1 MRFVEEFWRDLHY
14 SARMLLKRRGFA
26 AIAVLT
32 LALGIGANTAI
43 FSLVRG
49 VLLRPLPFSEPERLI
64 GIRESK
70 VGEGHNNPMAWRTF
84 AEIRDKAQTL
94 ESIAAYVNSN
104 PTVEQAEGTVSLQ
117 GAHVWYSYFK
127 VLGVRPILGRDFTP
141 DDNKPGEPLTA
152 ILSYELWQQLYGGDR
167 DIVGKSL
174 RIYGQSVPVIGVM

>member
-1 MRFVEEFWRDLHY
+1 MRFIEEFSRDLHY

-26 AIAVLT
+26 SIAVIT

-49 VLLRPLPFSEPERLI
+49 VLLRPLPFSESERLI

-94 ESIAAYVNSN
+94 ESIAAYFNIN
-104 PTVEQAEGTVSLQ
+104 PTIEQVEGTLSVQ
-117 GAHVWYSYFK
+117 GAGVSHSYFK
-127 VLGVRPILGRDFTP
+127 VWVCIRYWD
-141 DDNKPGEPLTA
+141 
-152 ILSYELWQQLYGGDR
+152 
-167 DIVGKSL
+167 
-174 RIYGQSVPVIGVM
+174 VISRRKMTNRERHPRQYSATICGSSFMVVTEKL